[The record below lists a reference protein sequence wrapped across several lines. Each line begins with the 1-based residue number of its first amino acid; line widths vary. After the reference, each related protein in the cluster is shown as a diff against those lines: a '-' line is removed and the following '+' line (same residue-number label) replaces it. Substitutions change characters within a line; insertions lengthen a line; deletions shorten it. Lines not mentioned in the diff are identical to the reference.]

1 MAYCCCCRYPL
12 QFWPFCAFAFW
23 PLAVGV
29 GPPTPFRPVTQ
40 VFIHKKRK
48 ATRAAERRCQPETAF
63 GIQSA
68 ASRLAKVQAKDV
80 PSNQSTNARDILFNR
95 VLRNR
100 CVNCTYLRPTIF
112 IAFLPRYLCDG
123 LLIFANLA
131 AGCMLLLL
139 VNCPAVTQTIIRPC
153 YAPAIV
159 CSPTRNGRNV
169 IRLAVIGGEL
179 GARCSLLFLLIRKW
193 PLVAWHDPNLA

>member
-1 MAYCCCCRYPL
+1 MPYCCCCRYPL

-100 CVNCTYLRPTIF
+100 CVNCTLPSSYDFHRFPSSIPLRWPVNICQLGCWLHAF
-112 IAFLPRYLCDG
+112 IAC
-123 LLIFANLA
+123 
-131 AGCMLLLL
+131 
-139 VNCPAVTQTIIRPC
+139 
-153 YAPAIV
+153 
-159 CSPTRNGRNV
+159 
-169 IRLAVIGGEL
+169 
-179 GARCSLLFLLIRKW
+179 
-193 PLVAWHDPNLA
+193 